1 MDWGEAKV
9 YCAAVGGRLPTE
21 AEWEYAARAGSRE
34 RYYDTL
40 SEVAWFENNSD
51 DRSHPVGQKAPN
63 AFGLHDMLGN
73 VYEWV
78 LDRYY
83 NQYDDTTEEI
93 EEPLAPNASAVAR
106 GGAWHSRAQGRAR
119 QQPIRRADDYADAN
133 VGLRCALNGQQP
145 GRSSDRPQRKSSGA
159 NSVR

>member
-1 MDWGEAKV
+1 MSRLDAKA
-9 YCAAVGGRLPTE
+9 YCAMIGGRLPTE

-40 SEVAWFENNSD
+40 STIAWYENNSN
-51 DRSHPVGQKAPN
+51 DRSHPVGQKAAN

-83 NQYDDTTEEI
+83 NKYDDTTDEI
-93 EEPLAPNASAVAR
+93 EEPLPSNSSAVTR
-106 GGAWHSRAQGRAR
+106 GGAWHAEAIGMRVSNRAAVPRDH
-119 QQPIRRADDYADAN
+119 ADGDI
-133 VGLRCALNGQQP
+133 GFRCALNGP
-145 GRSSDRPQRKSSGA
+145 
-159 NSVR
+159 